1 MTYKRSI
8 IWNTIESINHLIEA
22 VNHYSYPYES
32 EYGNVHLKKKKSN
45 NKFYN
50 FGCSNKLYIFV

>member
-32 EYGNVHLKKKKSN
+32 EYGNVKLKKKK
-45 NKFYN
+45 KQ
-50 FGCSNKLYIFV
+50 